1 MVTPT
6 NAQKMIQHFQEYFT
20 IYEAVLPYLGSETNK
35 KLIIEQKRD
44 WMRKLRQT
52 EFPVAFLGSYSGFFG
67 LCYAMDGGYKGWN
80 PYIER
85 HLAIFVNCFQSRT
98 S

>member
-6 NAQKMIQHFQEYFT
+6 DAQKMIQHFQEYFT

-52 EFPVAFLGSYSGFFG
+52 EFPVAFLGSYSAGKSTMINAILGREILPATNQPTTAFPT
-67 LCYAMDGGYKGWN
+67 LIKKGQ
-80 PYIER
+80 
-85 HLAIFVNCFQSRT
+85 A
-98 S
+98 